1 MKNLKFI
8 FCFLILVLGNNI
20 YAQKDTIVKTVG
32 FVDGTVNDANDTY
45 RLSKYVAN
53 VEFDFH
59 FTKDSIEI
67 NDYDHSVFKIKEKI
81 AGVKVENEDELLNLF
96 VCKDK
101 KNISCYF
108 FVFLDKDKN
117 FYYRR
122 EYSNVVYFYYTKI

>member
-96 VCKDK
+96 VCKDSSHQDFQH
-101 KNISCYF
+101 NRLVILGQYLLS
-108 FVFLDKDKN
+108 
-117 FYYRR
+117 
-122 EYSNVVYFYYTKI
+122 

>member
-1 MKNLKFI
+1 
-8 FCFLILVLGNNI
+8 
-20 YAQKDTIVKTVG
+20 
-32 FVDGTVNDANDTY
+32 
-45 RLSKYVAN
+45 LSKYVAN

-81 AGVKVENEDELLNLF
+81 AGVKVKNEDELLNLF

-101 KNISCYF
+101 NNISCYF

-117 FYYRR
+117 FYYRI